1 MSLHPP
7 NPSSSIRT
15 FDLAITHPG
24 IYSPIRKISSC
35 CQNLNP
41 KVPSPEKCSQ
51 MSDPEL
57 SVSAYLFT

>member
-7 NPSSSIRT
+7 NPTSSIHT
-15 FDLAITHPG
+15 FDLAVTNPG
-24 IYSPIRKISSC
+24 ISFSIRKISS

-41 KVPSPEKCSQ
+41 KVPLSEKCSQ